1 MRHETPHSSVWRV
14 YAAGAVLLLTLTS
27 LSPVQ
32 SSTRRLATSQI
43 SFNYAEALQKAV
55 YFYDTQRSGALPAYG
70 KEPGQNRVEWRGS
83 SGLADGAAQGVD
95 LTGGWYDA
103 GDHVKFGF
111 PMASSVTLLAWGAL
125 EYRDAYSESGQLEYL
140 KSNLAWAADYFV
152 KAHTAPEELWG
163 QVGKG
168 DADHAWWGPAEV
180 MPMERP
186 AFKISASCPG
196 SDLAGETA
204 AALAAT
210 SLVFQ
215 PTDPSYAA
223 ELLSHA
229 RQLYAFADARR
240 GRYSDCIGDA
250 QQFYNSWSGYED
262 ELAWGAAWL
271 YKATGESSYLTKA
284 AAQFEKIKGNY
295 RWTHSWDD
303 KSYGTFVLLSRMTGD
318 SSYRAATERFLD
330 YWTSGYGGERISYTP
345 GGLAWLDTWG
355 SLRYAA
361 NTSFLALLYSDWL
374 RSKEGD
380 SSKVLR
386 YHDFAVR
393 QMRYML
399 GDNPAGRS
407 YVVGFGSNPP
417 SQPHHR
423 TSHGS
428 WSNNLNEP
436 TTQRHILYG
445 ALVGGPDSQD
455 IYVDSRSNY
464 ITNEVALDY
473 NAGFTGALA
482 RMVQEF
488 GGAPLS
494 GFPIQESRDDDEL
507 YVMASL
513 NATGT
518 NFTEVKALLVNK
530 SAWPARSSK
539 QLAMRYYFTL
549 EPGISLSSIQLSAP
563 YNQCLPPSAPVSAGD
578 DQYYVEVRCDGIAIF
593 PGGASDFRKEVQ
605 LRLTGPAGWDPT
617 NDWSWR
623 NLAGGA
629 PSKTPWIVLMDG
641 SKQVWG
647 VAPGQESTEGC
658 EAYEPEP
665 VAEPTPAE
673 PVASNDESGEAPSPD
688 TVACEVQYDIQ
699 NDWGTG
705 FVANVYVSNRGSSAI
720 QGWTLTWRFAGS
732 QKITGSWN
740 GVVHQQGAQVSVDD
754 ADWNQ
759 ELTAGS
765 TRDFGFTAEY
775 SDANLRPTAF
785 ELNGVGCSLA
795 PARVAQAPAAK
806 SAPSTTRTSTSRST
820 SAARTSTT
828 AEEGPSHCG
837 VLEEGTSTSSSGGD
851 DGHTTVE
858 PLPSEDSPTPP
869 IEPEPTGCRV
879 ML

>member
-1 MRHETPHSSVWRV
+1 MRPEQAHNNVWRV

-32 SSTRRLATSQI
+32 SSTRRVDTSQI
-43 SFNYAEALQKAV
+43 SFNYAEALQKSV
-55 YFYDTQRSGALPAYG
+55 YFYDAQRSGALPARG
-70 KEPGQNRVEWRGS
+70 TQPGQNRVEWRGS
-83 SGLADGAAQGVD
+83 SGLSDGAAQGVD

-125 EYRDAYSESGQLEYL
+125 EYHDAYAEAGQLEYL
-140 KSNLAWAADYFV
+140 KANLAWAADYFL

-180 MPMERP
+180 MPMDRP

-210 SLVFQ
+210 ALVFQ
-215 PTDPSYAA
+215 PTDPDYAE

-229 RQLYAFADARR
+229 RQLYAFADTRR
-240 GRYSDCIGDA
+240 GRYSDCIADA
-250 QQFYNSWSGYED
+250 QQYYNSWSGYED

-271 YKATGESSYLTKA
+271 YKATGESGYLSKA
-284 AAQFEKIKGNY
+284 VAQFDKIKGNY

-303 KSYGTFVLLSRMTGD
+303 KSYGTFVLLARMTGE
-318 SSYRAATERFLD
+318 SSYRASAERFLD
-330 YWTSGYGGERISYTP
+330 FWTTGYGGERVTYTP

-361 NTSFLALLYSDWL
+361 NTSFLAFLYSDWL

-380 SSKVLR
+380 SSKVAR

-393 QMRYML
+393 QLRYML

-407 YVVGFGSNPP
+407 YVVGFGSTPP
-417 SQPHHR
+417 NQPHHR

-455 IYVDSRSNY
+455 VYLDSRSNY
-464 ITNEVALDY
+464 INNEVALDY
-473 NAGFTGALA
+473 NAAFTGALA

-494 GFPIQESRDDDEL
+494 GFPIQETRDDDEL

-518 NFTEVKALLVNK
+518 TFTEIKAQLVNK
-530 SAWPARSSK
+530 SAWPARSSQ
-539 QLAMRYYFTL
+539 QLAVRYYFTL
-549 EPGISLSSIQLSAP
+549 EPGMSPPNIQVSAP
-563 YNQCLPPSAPVSAGD
+563 YNQCNAPSAPVSAGD
-578 DQYYVEVRCDGIAIF
+578 DQYYVEVQCAGISIF
-593 PGGASDFRKEVQ
+593 PGGASDYRKEVQ

-629 PSKTPWIVLMDG
+629 PVKTPWIVLMDG
-641 SKQVWG
+641 TRQVWG

-658 EAYEPEP
+658 DADEPVTSTPQPEPEP
-665 VAEPTPAE
+665 VASHEE
-673 PVASNDESGEAPSPD
+673 EGGEAPSPD
-688 TVACEVQYDIQ
+688 TLACEVQYEVQ

-705 FVANVYVSNRGSSAI
+705 FVANVYVSNRGSAPI
-720 QGWTLTWRFAGS
+720 NGWSLTWRFAGA

-740 GVVHQQGAQVSVDD
+740 GVVVQQNAEVSVGD

-759 ELTAGS
+759 ELTVGG

-775 SDANLRPTAF
+775 SGTNLNPTAF
-785 ELNGVGCSLA
+785 ELNGVGCSVA
-795 PARVAQAPAAK
+795 PAKMAQAK
-806 SAPSTTRTSTSRST
+806 PSSTRT
-820 SAARTSTT
+820 AVT
-828 AEEGPSHCG
+828 AEEGPSHCSAQP
-837 VLEEGTSTSSSGGD
+837 EGGSTTSTSGD
-851 DGHTTVE
+851 DGHTSVD
-858 PLPSEDSPTPP
+858 PLPEEDSPTPP
-869 IEPEPTGCRV
+869 LEPEPTGCRV